1 MPCYWAQP
9 LTAAAVEVLLRYN
22 LNLPLFK
29 RGSVIKGLYNHF
41 SSSAKRVQ
49 WKVVFEEEEYTTLYK
64 NVPTRWLSLWPAVKR
79 LHDSWPAVKSYFLSL
94 GEERCPSAIW
104 KLLAIG
110 KDGEGVPCELQA
122 YLMFLQNSLKVFSD
136 TVLNIEGD
144 KTTVCELFELMTDLK
159 LKHA

>member
-1 MPCYWAQP
+1 M
-9 LTAAAVEVLLRYN
+9 
-22 LNLPLFK
+22 
-29 RGSVIKGLYNHF
+29 
-41 SSSAKRVQ
+41 
-49 WKVVFEEEEYTTLYK
+49 FEEEEYTTLYK

-110 KDGEGVPCELQA
+110 KDGQDVPCELQA
-122 YLMFLQNSLKVFSD
+122 YLMFLQNSLKVFSH

-144 KTTVCELFELMTDLK
+144 KTTVYKLFELMTDLK
-159 LKHA
+159 LKRAKGKG